1 MISPSRRDFLKL
13 SSLSAAALASMAF
26 DASLPFLRPWPVEEF
41 ETPVEMKARVTISAI
56 YIYQE
61 PDFKSTRIGNLKRD
75 KIFTILEEITA
86 PKGPIY
92 NPRWYQLAAGYV
104 HSAYTQRVDNIHPN
118 LTLDSIPEGGQ
129 LGEISLPFVD
139 SLRKLGPERWLPLW
153 RLYYQSTHWITHLE
167 QGNDGIP
174 WYGLTD
180 ELLHVQYYVPANSV
194 RPIQANELL
203 PISVDIPEKDK
214 RLEVSI
220 TEQTMLAYEGS
231 ELVRIAQ
238 ISTGVHTKN
247 LPADVLPTDTPTGN
261 FHIQVKVPSKHMG
274 DGRLT
279 SDIEAYEL
287 LGVPWVSFFHKDGI
301 AFHGTYWHDNFGHK
315 MSHGC
320 INMRNEDAKWL
331 YRWSQPIAE
340 AQEWNKKGWGTR
352 LRIDG

>member
-118 LTLDSIPEGGQ
+118 LTLDNIPEGGQ

-139 SLRKLGPERWLPLW
+139 SLRKLGSERWLPLW

-167 QGNDGIP
+167 QGNDGKP

-194 RPIQANELL
+194 RPIQADELL
-203 PISVDIPEKDK
+203 PISVDVPEKDK

-247 LPADVLPTDTPTGN
+247 LPPDVLPTDTPTGN

-274 DGRLT
+274 DGRIDQRYRSIRT
-279 SDIEAYEL
+279 ARRPMGI
-287 LGVPWVSFFHKDGI
+287 FF
-301 AFHGTYWHDNFGHK
+301 
-315 MSHGC
+315 S
-320 INMRNEDAKWL
+320 
-331 YRWSQPIAE
+331 
-340 AQEWNKKGWGTR
+340 
-352 LRIDG
+352 